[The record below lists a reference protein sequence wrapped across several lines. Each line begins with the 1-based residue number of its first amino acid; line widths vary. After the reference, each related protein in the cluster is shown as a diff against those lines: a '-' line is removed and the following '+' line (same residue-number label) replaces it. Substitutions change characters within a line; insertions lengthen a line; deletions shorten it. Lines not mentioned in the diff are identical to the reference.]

1 VIRVNDKWEVPWQEG
16 MTVEDVL
23 AACNFTHHY
32 IAVSVDGTLVPSGE
46 YSLRAVADGAEVKV
60 VHIIGGG

>member
-1 VIRVNDKWEVPWQEG
+1 MIRVNDKWDVAWHEG

-23 AACNFTHHY
+23 AVLDFTHHY
-32 IAVSVDGTLVPSGE
+32 IVVSLNGVAIPPDELDRHRVSRGDA
-46 YSLRAVADGAEVKV
+46 LRV